1 MSAEDKF
8 EKLFG
13 DLKSQ
18 LDEKR
23 AQVTA
28 TQTQLNALQ
37 AVHKDTG
44 EQVGKI
50 QAELLKARDAKEA
63 AQKEAKAIL
72 RDAEQTAA
80 RIRGEADRKV
90 AAAFQDAEEI
100 LTNIQATVTEALT
113 TVKRKRIN

>member
-8 EKLFG
+8 EKLLG
-13 DLKSQ
+13 DLKGQ
-18 LDEKR
+18 LEEKR

-37 AVHKDTG
+37 ATHKDTR
-44 EQVGKI
+44 EQVAKI
-50 QAELLKARDAKEA
+50 QSELLKARDAKEA
-63 AQKEAKAIL
+63 AKQEAESII
-72 RDAEQTAA
+72 RNAEQTAA
-80 RIRGEADRKV
+80 RNRGEADRKV
-90 AAAFQDAEEI
+90 AAAFRDAEET